1 MSAKNESG
9 EKVSIGEKIS
19 GRDIDVTVSVS
30 APSWAWFDTVEIY
43 ANSEP
48 IPIDD
53 DTGIPMQGSA
63 ADPASFYKPYH
74 IPKYTYNTS
83 RVFRLSD
90 GTLENWSEEGGVI
103 SASVS
108 FKMNF
113 SEDSWVVA
121 LARGTRKTDGYRSLF
136 PVVTN
141 VLVKSGKEPEEFDP
155 ADLSSFHADKKV
167 GAVAWGL
174 SNPIY
179 VDVDGNGFQAKWERY
194 SPVSK

>member
-1 MSAKNESG
+1 
-9 EKVSIGEKIS
+9 
-19 GRDIDVTVSVS
+19 
-30 APSWAWFDTVEIY
+30 
-43 ANSEP
+43 
-48 IPIDD
+48 
-53 DTGIPMQGSA
+53 MQGSA

-90 GTLENWSEEGGVI
+90 STLKTGAKKGSVI

-155 ADLSSFHADKKV
+155 ADLSLLSCRQEGRRRSGGDLATRSMLMSMAMVFRRSGRDIRRFEKSVTVYHSLLTLFPP
-167 GAVAWGL
+167 AWE
-174 SNPIY
+174 N
-179 VDVDGNGFQAKWERY
+179 F
-194 SPVSK
+194 